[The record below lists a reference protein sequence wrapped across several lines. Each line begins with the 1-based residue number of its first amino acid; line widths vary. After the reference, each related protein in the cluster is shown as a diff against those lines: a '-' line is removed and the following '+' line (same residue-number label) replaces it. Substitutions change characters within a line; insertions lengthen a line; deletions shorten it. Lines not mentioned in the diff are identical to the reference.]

1 MKKILL
7 ILIIFLPLSVKAI
20 STSAESAILMDIDSN
35 RILYAND
42 IHKVKTVASISKILT
57 AITAIE
63 NTDIKRKITV
73 GDEIKK
79 AYGSGIYI
87 KVGEQMTIEDLLYG
101 LMLRSGNDAALSIAS
116 NTSGSVEKFVKDMN
130 EKAKNIGLIESTFN
144 NPTGLDEEEG
154 NYSSAY
160 DMALLTSYAYNN
172 DTFKKIISTKTYKL
186 STNKNNYLWNNKHK
200 LLKTYK
206 YATGGKTGYTKKA
219 KRTLVTTAAKD
230 NLNLVVVTL
239 NDGNDWQDHV
249 KLLEYGFNN
258 YKSYE
263 IIKKGS
269 INIYDEVYYKDYDL
283 YLKESFK
290 YPLTEEENKN
300 IVLKFELQK
309 NRIIE
314 NDSKVGKVK
323 IYVMNE
329 QIGKLDIYAK
339 EKEEEI
345 KKTNF
350 QKLIE
355 WIKSLW

>member
-1 MKKILL
+1 MKKFLLVIILL
-7 ILIIFLPLSVKAI
+7 LIPLNVGAI
-20 STSAESAILMDIDSN
+20 DTSATSAILMDMDSG
-35 RILYAND
+35 RILYAKN
-42 IHKVKTVASISKILT
+42 INRKQSVASISKILT

-186 STNKNNYLWNNKHK
+186 STNKNK
-200 LLKTYK
+200 
-206 YATGGKTGYTKKA
+206 
-219 KRTLVTTAAKD
+219 
-230 NLNLVVVTL
+230 
-239 NDGNDWQDHV
+239 
-249 KLLEYGFNN
+249 
-258 YKSYE
+258 
-263 IIKKGS
+263 
-269 INIYDEVYYKDYDL
+269 
-283 YLKESFK
+283 
-290 YPLTEEENKN
+290 
-300 IVLKFELQK
+300 
-309 NRIIE
+309 
-314 NDSKVGKVK
+314 
-323 IYVMNE
+323 
-329 QIGKLDIYAK
+329 
-339 EKEEEI
+339 
-345 KKTNF
+345 
-350 QKLIE
+350 
-355 WIKSLW
+355 